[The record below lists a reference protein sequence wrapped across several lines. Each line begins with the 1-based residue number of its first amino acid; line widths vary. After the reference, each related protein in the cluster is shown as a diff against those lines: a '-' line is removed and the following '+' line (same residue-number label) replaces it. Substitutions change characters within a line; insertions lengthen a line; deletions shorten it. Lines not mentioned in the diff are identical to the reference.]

1 MLPGEREVTK
11 EILPDNV
18 TMKNN
23 MKMKGSKN
31 MKNLRKF
38 FAFAI
43 SMIMVLGMTVAAFAD
58 GPIYSITAP
67 DNGHTYQAYQI
78 FTGDLADGVL
88 SNVAAGQNAA
98 AGIDVANALQAIS
111 SVENSADTA
120 KLDVIEPYV
129 DLTGTPY
136 KTIAGGTTEAV
147 PAGYYL
153 IKDLDNSLEADGN
166 GVLVDAYSLY
176 VVKVVGA
183 VTITPKSGTPT
194 VEKKVM
200 DTNDTTGVTSEW
212 QDSADYDIGD
222 NVPFKLT
229 ASIPEAYSTYKD
241 YYLSFN
247 DSLSKGLTLNASSI
261 VVKVD
266 NETITT
272 GYYIYGN
279 QKKFQV
285 VIYNLKAIKASGART
300 VTVEYT
306 AKLNEE
312 AKLGS
317 AGNPN
322 VVDLTFSNNPN
333 VAGVGAPESA
343 TSGTPENPENPDT
356 PDQPENFGTPEKPAD
371 NGKTPEDQVIVFT
384 YKVVANKV
392 TGEGEALKGASF
404 KLEKKNADDTWTD
417 LGEIDGT
424 DASTFE
430 WKGIDDGDYKLT
442 ETATPAGYNSIAPIE
457 FTVSAAHDVLS
468 DNPALNE
475 LAGGDLFSGNI
486 NAGAVSGDIV
496 NNAGTTL
503 PSTGGMGTTL
513 FYVFGS
519 ILVLGAGVVLVSKRR
534 MAR

>member
-11 EILPDNV
+11 EILPDKV

-43 SMIMVLGMTVAAFAD
+43 SMVMVLGMTVAAFAD
-58 GPIYSITAP
+58 TPTYSITAP
-67 DNGHTYQAYQI
+67 DNGHTYEAYQI

-88 SNVAAGQNAA
+88 SNVAAGQNAVT
-98 AGIDVANALQAIS
+98 GIDVDAALTAITA
-111 SVENSADTA
+111 VANSADTA
-120 KLDVIEPYV
+120 KLAVIEQYV
-129 DLTGTPY
+129 DLTGTAY
-136 KTIAGGTTEAV
+136 KTIAAGTTEEV

-153 IKDLDNSLEADGN
+153 IKDVDGTQQDTTEA
-166 GVLVDAYSLY
+166 YTLY
-176 VVKVVGA
+176 VVKVVGD

-200 DTNDTTGVTSEW
+200 DTNDTTGVTTGW

-229 ASIPEAYSTYKD
+229 ASIPAAYSTYKD

-247 DSLSKGLTLNASSI
+247 DSLSDGLTLNASSI

-266 NETITT
+266 GETITD
-272 GYYIYGN
+272 GYYIYGDQN
-279 QKKFQV
+279 DFQV
-285 VIYNLKAIKASGART
+285 VIYDLKAIKTSGAQN

-312 AKLGS
+312 ALLGS

-333 VAGVGAPESA
+333 VEGVGAPAGDVPGTPE
-343 TSGTPENPENPDT
+343 TPENPDSPDT
-356 PDQPENFGTPEKPAD
+356 PDQPENPGTPDKPDD
-371 NGKTPEDQVIVFT
+371 NGKTPEDKVIVFT

-392 TGEGEALKGASF
+392 TGEGTALVGASF
-404 KLEKKNADDTWTD
+404 KLEKLDADGNAIKD
-417 LGEIDGT
+417 LGTIEGT
-424 DASTFE
+424 QLSTFE
-430 WKGIDDGDYKLT
+430 WKGIDDGTYKIT
-442 ETATPAGYNSIAPIE
+442 ETATPAGYNSIDPIT
-457 FTVSAAHDVLS
+457 FTVSATHDVEAA
-468 DNPALNE
+468 NPTLTAL
-475 LAGGDLFSGNI
+475 
-486 NAGAVSGDIV
+486 SGDTFTGDVATGALTSNIV